1 MCVALE
7 GWGLQCVATA
17 RRPYPNHR
25 ASPPPPPPPLCAV
38 DIVGQPRSAAAGG
51 KSREDTINEI
61 VDSIKTR
68 LPGEYDV
75 EAVSMQYPVKY
86 EDSMNTVLV
95 QVRSAM

>member
-1 MCVALE
+1 MFAAL
-7 GWGLQCVATA
+7 
-17 RRPYPNHR
+17 
-25 ASPPPPPPPLCAV
+25 
-38 DIVGQPRSAAAGG
+38 QPRSAAAGG

-95 QVRSAM
+95 QVR

>member
-1 MCVALE
+1 MCVCVTPLY
-7 GWGLQCVATA
+7 CVAV
-17 RRPYPNHR
+17 
-25 ASPPPPPPPLCAV
+25 L
-38 DIVGQPRSAAAGG
+38 QPRSAAAGG

-95 QVRSAM
+95 QVR

>member
-1 MCVALE
+1 MCVCVTPLS
-7 GWGLQCVATA
+7 CVAV
-17 RRPYPNHR
+17 
-25 ASPPPPPPPLCAV
+25 L
-38 DIVGQPRSAAAGG
+38 QPRSAAAGG

-95 QVRSAM
+95 QVRQQLSLKKNSGTTHECISLQPGVGHR

>member
-1 MCVALE
+1 MCTSSSVSCAHTPCVSVLRLCVVFAAL
-7 GWGLQCVATA
+7 
-17 RRPYPNHR
+17 
-25 ASPPPPPPPLCAV
+25 
-38 DIVGQPRSAAAGG
+38 QPRSAAAGG

-95 QVRSAM
+95 QVL